1 MSLLAQCGYG
11 RSNKIELGIDAGI
24 IDGVIMSPRDES
36 RQRLEHDTQQWR
48 VNYPD
53 SFILFDPQF
62 YVATLTPPRNEPLRD
77 GHLGEYEYYND
88 NHPLRRTHFTPSRI
102 QQYVEEC
109 IGYQH
114 TILGANL
121 SYNISP
127 SVLFDDFRDNWSQIA
142 LDLGIG
148 SVEYHATLS
157 DVRPLLMAI
166 TVSESA
172 LNSTEAL
179 EEFLDA
185 ITELD
190 VDGFYLVIRPNAN
203 SLVHAIDPLRFSRLM
218 YMCYVL
224 SIVNEYSVI
233 VGYSDWH
240 SFILKSVGVNFTA
253 CGWYQNL
260 RQFSLSRF
268 MPATGGQRPRK
279 RYSSAPLLSCP
290 LINPELQDIYLA
302 GQLENVFTGTDH
314 DSLLA
319 EGPAAGEADWSDVI
333 SCLAHWSSLAR
344 VLEQVDSNVGVPER
358 LDMVVDILQ
367 AAEGLYVG
375 LDSLGVNFEP
385 PTGQHHLNEWRVA
398 IREFRDIAQM

>member
-11 RSNKIELGIDAGI
+11 RSNKIELGIDAGV
-24 IDGVIMSPRDES
+24 IDGVIMSPRDETK
-36 RQRLEHDTQQWR
+36 QRLERGIQQWR
-48 VNYPD
+48 VDYPD

-114 TILGANL
+114 IILGENL

-127 SVLFDDFRDNWSQIA
+127 SILFDDFRDNWSQIA
-142 LDLGIG
+142 LDLGIE
-148 SVEYHATLS
+148 SAEYHATLS
-157 DVRPLLMAI
+157 NVRPLLI
-166 TVSESA
+166 SVTVSESA

-179 EEFLDA
+179 EVFLDA

-190 VDGFYLVIRPNAN
+190 VAGFYLVIRPNAS
-203 SLVHAIDPLRFSRLM
+203 SLVNAIDPLRFSRLM

-224 SIVNEYSVI
+224 SIVNEYTVI

-268 MPATGGQRPRK
+268 MPAKGGQRPRK

-290 LINPELQDIYLA
+290 LISPELQDIYLA
-302 GQLENVFTGTDH
+302 GQLENVLTGTEH
-314 DSLLA
+314 DSLLT
-319 EGPAAGEADWSDVI
+319 EGPVAGEGNWSDVI
-333 SCLAHWSSLAR
+333 SCLAHWGSLTK
-344 VLEQVDSNVGVPER
+344 VLEQVDNNMGV
-358 LDMVVDILQ
+358 
-367 AAEGLYVG
+367 
-375 LDSLGVNFEP
+375 
-385 PTGQHHLNEWRVA
+385 
-398 IREFRDIAQM
+398 